1 MEKFQINVPTKVFWG
16 RGITE
21 SALKQNSELISGNI
35 LIVTTGRSLRRLG
48 YIDQLCQ
55 ILKSLEN
62 VKSVIISGDISAN
75 PRVSEVNEIIEN
87 TRNKNINL
95 VIGFGGGSAIDAAK
109 AAAAGI
115 GAHEKIDDYFYKGK
129 EPSDKTLPIIAIPTT
144 AGTGSELSKAAILS
158 DPERTVKGGVRGT
171 NIYPKIALVDPV
183 YTDSVPLKT
192 TMETGFDVLAHA
204 VESYVSKKSS
214 AFTQMFSEKAVS
226 IVGEYLPRLFESL
239 HDVEARDQMSY
250 ASMTMGINLGNASTA
265 LPHRMQYPIGAH
277 TDTSHGCGL
286 TILYPAWISYEY
298 DYSQEKVKRVL
309 ELLTGCKP
317 ASKVEAINQMRDFEG
332 RIGVEKRLTD
342 IGIKQGEVQMLTDE
356 VTGNIANDP
365 ASEADDVIKKIYQ
378 MSM

>member
-1 MEKFQINVPTKVFWG
+1 MERFQINVPTKVFFG
-16 RGITE
+16 REITE

-48 YIDQLCQ
+48 YIDQLIQ

-87 TRNKNINL
+87 ARNKNINL

-109 AAAAGI
+109 AAAVGI

-171 NIYPKIALVDPV
+171 NIYPKIALVDPN

-214 AFTQMFSEKAVS
+214 AFTQIFSEKAVS
-226 IVGEYLPRLFESL
+226 IVGEYLPRLYENL

-286 TILYPAWISYEY
+286 AILYPAWISYEY

-317 ASKVEAINQMRDFEG
+317 TSKEEAINQMCDFEG

>member
-1 MEKFQINVPTKVFWG
+1 MEKFQIDIPTKVFWG
-16 RGITE
+16 RGIIE
-21 SALKQNSELISGNI
+21 SALKQNSELVSGNI

-48 YIDQLCQ
+48 YIDQLVQ
-55 ILKSLEN
+55 TLNSLEN
-62 VKSVIISGDISAN
+62 VKSTMVSRDISAN

-87 TRNKNINL
+87 ARNKNIDL
-95 VIGFGGGSAIDAAK
+95 LIGFGGGSAIDAAK

-158 DPERTVKGGVRGT
+158 DPESVVKGGVRGI
-171 NIYPKIALVDPV
+171 NIYPRIALVDPT
-183 YTDSVPLKT
+183 YTDSVPLNA

-214 AFTQMFSEKAVS
+214 TFTQMLSERAVS
-226 IVGEYLPRLFESL
+226 IVGEYLPRLYENL

-286 TILYPAWISYEY
+286 AILYPAWISYEY
-298 DYSQEKVKRVL
+298 DYSQEKVKRIL
-309 ELLTGCKP
+309 ELLIGCKP
-317 ASKVEAINQMRDFEG
+317 DSKEKAVKQLRDFEERLG
-332 RIGVEKRLTD
+332 IGKRLTD
-342 IGIKQGEVQMLTDE
+342 IGIKQGEVQILADE

-365 ASEADDVIKKIYQ
+365 ASEANDVIKKIYQ